1 MLRGGKPTG
10 ENKYIQIVIHILG
23 KRTQPGRAH
32 LFVTLDL
39 GVDKGSQNVR
49 RERQIDVDKLC
60 LLMQA
65 IQREVIPQLHG

>member
-1 MLRGGKPTG
+1 MQSR
-10 ENKYIQIVIHILG
+10 
-23 KRTQPGRAH
+23 RTH

-39 GVDKGSQNVR
+39 GVDKGPQNVR